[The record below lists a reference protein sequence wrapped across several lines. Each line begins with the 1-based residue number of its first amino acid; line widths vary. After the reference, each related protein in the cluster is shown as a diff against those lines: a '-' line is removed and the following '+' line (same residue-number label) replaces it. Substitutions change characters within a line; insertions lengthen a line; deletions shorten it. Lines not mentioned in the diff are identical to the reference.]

1 MTGESLIASG
11 RVPKINRTLG
21 SDTPSKISFLQS
33 AYSRLRVAVYS
44 PCSLLAISRI
54 KTSAYPSILIS
65 MVITVASF
73 KGGVGKSTSAI
84 HLAAFLQESA
94 PTLLVDGDPNRSVT
108 EWARA
113 GKLPFK
119 VVDERQAALHARSY
133 EHIVIDT
140 KARPEEEDLRALA
153 LGCHLLVIPCTPD
166 PLSLRALRLT
176 VTALATIGADRY
188 RVLLTVVPPRP
199 SRDGDDAREMIT
211 QMGLPLFESAIP
223 RLVAFQRA
231 VLEGTTV
238 AELKDVRA
246 QQGSEDYKRV
256 GAEIVALVTQQRT
269 YAASQQAE

>member
-1 MTGESLIASG
+1 
-11 RVPKINRTLG
+11 
-21 SDTPSKISFLQS
+21 
-33 AYSRLRVAVYS
+33 
-44 PCSLLAISRI
+44 
-54 KTSAYPSILIS
+54 
-65 MVITVASF
+65 MVVTVASF
-73 KGGVGKSTSAI
+73 KGGVGKSTTAI
-84 HLAAFLQESA
+84 HLAAYLENKA
-94 PTLLVDGDPNRSVT
+94 PTLLVDGDPNRSVS

-119 VVDERQAALHARSY
+119 VVDERQAAFYAKSY

-176 VTALATIGADRY
+176 VNTLKLVGADRY

-199 SRDGDDAREMIT
+199 SRDGDDAREMIG
-211 QMGLPLFESAIP
+211 QMEVPLFESSIP

-238 AELKDVRA
+238 AELKDPRG
-246 QQGSEDYKRV
+246 QQGWEEYKRV
-256 GAEIVALVTQQRT
+256 GMETELLVTRQGE
-269 YAASQQAE
+269 YATGRMTA

>member
-1 MTGESLIASG
+1 
-11 RVPKINRTLG
+11 
-21 SDTPSKISFLQS
+21 
-33 AYSRLRVAVYS
+33 
-44 PCSLLAISRI
+44 
-54 KTSAYPSILIS
+54 

-84 HLAAFLQESA
+84 HLAAYLQAKA
-94 PTLLVDGDPNRSVT
+94 PTLLVDGDPNRSVS

-119 VVDERQAALHARSY
+119 VVDERQAALHAKSF

-140 KARPEEEDLRALA
+140 KARPDEEDLRALA

-166 PLSLRALRLT
+166 PLSLRALGLT
-176 VTALATIGADRY
+176 VTALKSIGADRY

-199 SRDGDDAREMIT
+199 SRDGDDARDMIE
-211 QMGLPLFESAIP
+211 QMGLPLFEATIP

-238 AELKDVRA
+238 AGLKDPRG
-246 QQGSEDYKRV
+246 QQAWEEYQRVGKETVELVTRV
-256 GAEIVALVTQQRT
+256 GA
-269 YAASQQAE
+269 YATSQIAG

>member
-1 MTGESLIASG
+1 M
-11 RVPKINRTLG
+11 
-21 SDTPSKISFLQS
+21 
-33 AYSRLRVAVYS
+33 RVAECLS
-44 PCSLLAISRI
+44 SR
-54 KTSAYPSILIS
+54 TASDPSTLIL

-84 HLAAFLQESA
+84 HLAAYLQAKA
-94 PTLLVDGDPNRSVT
+94 PTLLVDGDPNRSVS

-119 VVDERQAALHARSY
+119 VVDERQAALHAKSF

-140 KARPEEEDLRALA
+140 KARPDEEDLRALA

-166 PLSLRALRLT
+166 PLSLRALGLT
-176 VTALATIGADRY
+176 VTALKSIGADRY

-199 SRDGDDAREMIT
+199 SRDGEDARDMIE
-211 QMGLPLFESAIP
+211 QMGLPLFEATIP

-238 AELKDVRA
+238 AGLKDPRGHQVW
-246 QQGSEDYKRV
+246 EDYQRVGKETVELVTRV
-256 GAEIVALVTQQRT
+256 GA
-269 YAASQQAE
+269 YATSQIAG